1 MVQRS
6 TLLTACLD
14 GWGSSGTLSVQSI
27 SQRQTP
33 YYPVSSGPS
42 THLVTVNKLVRTS
55 YTDTGPLECTHL
67 KHNLWLL
74 LVIPIEEDTLIF
86 VAHNKWTHTINITL
100 CSQQQYTKYTHL
112 NVLQH
117 YRRKRTQSQSMDFNS
132 WTSHLLPIE
141 KAIYFG
147 IMKNTRAIT
156 EAKTVNM
163 HLLVTQQS
171 VTACIIVSPASTCV
185 VFSGHNDRATAHLLL
200 LKSPHPD
207 CMTWLVLGADSLLD

>member
-1 MVQRS
+1 MQRPTLLKNFSTQLVQRYP
-6 TLLTACLD
+6 LCP
-14 GWGSSGTLSVQSI
+14 VY
-27 SQRQTP
+27 SQRLTP
-33 YYPVSSGPS
+33 YYPISSGPS

-117 YRRKRTQSQSMDFNS
+117 YRRKRTQSQSMHLNS

-156 EAKTVNM
+156 EGKNCKHAPAGYTAISN
-163 HLLVTQQS
+163 S
-171 VTACIIVSPASTCV
+171 VYYSQPC
-185 VFSGHNDRATAHLLL
+185 
-200 LKSPHPD
+200 
-207 CMTWLVLGADSLLD
+207 LDLCCFQWT